1 MSEAITGRVIQ
12 STGSWYE
19 VAEERSGG
27 GEDPVI
33 RCRLPGRFR
42 QRDLDTTNPI
52 SVGDRVSVTINEDG
66 TGSIQEIHE
75 RENYVIRQA
84 TRSSQEEQI
93 LVSNVDRAY
102 VVQSVLMPRLK
113 QGFLDRFL
121 VTCEAYEVPAAIV
134 INKMDLAGDKEHV
147 RVDML
152 RELYEGLGYPV
163 HLTTVTDPSTLESLK
178 EGLKG
183 KTSVFIGPSGTGKS
197 SIMNVLDPSVQR
209 KVAEV
214 SDYNEK
220 GKHTT
225 TFARLV
231 PLSIGGYLVDTP
243 GIREFGLVNIAPWE
257 LSHYYPEMA
266 DVHQACKF
274 NNCTHS
280 HEPGC
285 AVMEA
290 YEAGRI
296 HPDRYHSYLQI
307 LDSLE

>member
-19 VAEERSGG
+19 VAQDPPG

-52 SVGDRVSVTINEDG
+52 SVGDRVSVTMNQDG
-66 TGSIQEIHE
+66 TGSIEEIHD
-75 RENYVIRQA
+75 RENFVIRQA
-84 TRSSQEEQI
+84 TRSSHEEQI
-93 LVSNVDRAY
+93 LVSNIDRAY
-102 VVQSVLMPRLK
+102 VVQSVLKPRLK
-113 QGFLDRFL
+113 QGFIDRFL
-121 VTCEAYEVPAAIV
+121 VTCEAYGVPAALV
-134 INKMDLAGDKEHV
+134 INKMDLAGGKE
-147 RVDML
+147 
-152 RELYEGLGYPV
+152 RERISGLQDLYEELGYPV
-163 HLTTVTDPSTLESLK
+163 HLTTIKDSSSLEGLK
-178 EGLKG
+178 AGLKG

-197 SIMNVLDPSVQR
+197 SIMNVLDPSVER
-209 KVAEV
+209 KVGEV

-231 PLSIGGYLVDTP
+231 PLGIGGWLVDTP

-257 LSHYYPEMA
+257 LSHYFPEMA
-266 DVHQACKF
+266 EVHQQCKF

-290 YEAGRI
+290 YEDGHI

-307 LDSLE
+307 LDS